1 MPNQHVLLIGLKP
14 EVVDFSQWPGLSAE
28 KLNAGFKDVVN
39 QLQTLGFTP
48 EWCLTDLGETAADV
62 VKVKLSNRSC
72 TVAAIGAGL
81 SQTLA

>member
-1 MPNQHVLLIGLKP
+1 MPNKNVLLIGLKP
-14 EVVDFSQWPGLSAE
+14 EVVDFSQWPGLSAK

-48 EWCLTDLGETAADV
+48 EWWLTDLGETAADV